1 VSAATKPRG
10 ERVMLVDGRVGYF
23 VSGTKWDVIVSVAK
37 RTSRERPD
45 ASVAVCR
52 LGPTA
57 SRTLRRF
64 AAGQEITR

>member
-1 VSAATKPRG
+1 
-10 ERVMLVDGRVGYF
+10 MLVDGRVGYF

-45 ASVAVCR
+45 ASVAVCL
-52 LGPTA
+52 LGHPM
-57 SRTLRRF
+57 TLRRF

>member
-1 VSAATKPRG
+1 MSA
-10 ERVMLVDGRVGYF
+10 RVVLVDGAVAASPVTGA
-23 VSGTKWDVIVSVAK
+23 VSLA
-37 RTSRERPD
+37 RRFSRLAPD

-57 SRTLRRF
+57 SHTLRRF

>member
-1 VSAATKPRG
+1 MSPATKPRG

-23 VSGTKWDVIVSVAK
+23 VSGTTWDVIVSVAK

-52 LGPTA
+52 LGHPT
-57 SRTLRRF
+57 TLRRF